1 MDCVNTIITSSNANV
16 FFGNDSSPLGSV
28 TLGATLRFIALKHHQ
43 GEIETIKPI
52 KVYTNQFSEYNNGNY
67 YAQHAKDNGI
77 ELLILTAPRGAQ
89 LLTITEDGWASLDT
103 PPYPVAP
110 FLTAASETR
119 VYSNAAIK
127 STVIIV
133 RQATDKWI
141 DKLCSSLF
149 RVLPWYFEGGMSDD
163 ETALFKSIS
172 KGDAETFNSIIN
184 NLCAPYDFK
193 SSRFKKTLIGWNDGY
208 RKKQIAT
215 LQNNIE
221 SLHNSVTDYQQN
233 IERCLRD
240 IEMSSTNL
248 LALQAQG
255 NSADDSVYKFFMSHS
270 NIVIHK
276 TTLGSG
282 EGNVMEYAVLDTI
295 EYYDSDAF
303 LRLYKNTGS
312 SIGGAD
318 ENVKKI
324 LYAVFADNK
333 GVFKVESMFKLTNLS
348 SLNVMRHSRTGKYEK
363 THLAHPHLVHYGCLG
378 GNSSY
383 ISNFLQ
389 QGNWDMAIEQSVAA
403 TKNINFGDAVVISQF
418 VSDVRRAL
426 DYNNCKCIIADNGT
440 EMTPAEFLAYISE
453 NNENEDATNG

>member
-1 MDCVNTIITSSNANV
+1 MDYVNNIITSSDANV
-16 FFGNDSSPLGSV
+16 FFGNNTILRNL
-28 TLGATLRFIALKHHQ
+28 TLESTLRFIALKHHQ
-43 GEIETIKPI
+43 GEIETIKAI
-52 KVYTNQFSEYNNGNY
+52 KAASKEFYSHNSGNK

-89 LLTITEDGWASLDT
+89 LPTVTEDGWASLDT

-119 VYSNAAIK
+119 VYSNAALKI
-127 STVIIV
+127 TIIFV

-141 DKLCSSLF
+141 DRLCSSMF
-149 RVLPWYFEGGMSDD
+149 RVLPWYFEGGMTDD
-163 ETALFKSIS
+163 ETALFKSVS
-172 KGDAETFNSIIN
+172 KGDADTFNSIIN
-184 NLCAPYDFK
+184 NLCAAYDFK
-193 SSRFKKTLIGWNDGY
+193 GSRFKKTLIGWNDGY

-215 LQNNIE
+215 LQNNID
-221 SLHNSVTDYQQN
+221 SLHNSVTEHQQS

-240 IEMSSTNL
+240 IEASSTNL

-255 NSADDSVYKFFMSHS
+255 DSADDSVYKFFMSHN
-270 NIVIHK
+270 NIVIHR
-276 TTLGSG
+276 TTLGAG

-303 LRLYKNTGS
+303 LRVYNNAGS
-312 SIGGAD
+312 SIGGAN
-318 ENVKKI
+318 ENVRKI
-324 LYAVFADNK
+324 LYAVFAENK
-333 GVFKVESMFKLTNLS
+333 GVFKVESMFKLINLS
-348 SLNVMRHSRTGKYEK
+348 SLNVMRHSRTGIYEK

-389 QGNWDMAIEQSVAA
+389 QGNWDMAIEQSIAA

-426 DYNNCKCIIADNGT
+426 DYNDCKCIIADNGT

-453 NNENEDATNG
+453 NNENEGATNG

>member
-1 MDCVNTIITSSNANV
+1 MDYVNNIITSSDADV
-16 FFGNDSSPLGSV
+16 FFGNNMSLRNL
-28 TLGATLRFIALKHHQ
+28 TLASTLRFIALKHHQ
-43 GEIETIKPI
+43 GEIETLKAIKAESMEF
-52 KVYTNQFSEYNNGNY
+52 YTHNSGNA

-110 FLTAASETR
+110 FLSAASETR

-215 LQNNIE
+215 LQNNIK

>member
-67 YAQHAKDNGI
+67 YAQQAKENGI
-77 ELLILTAPRGAQ
+77 ELYILSAPRGAQ
-89 LLTITEDGWASLDT
+89 LPTVNEDGWVALDT

-110 FLTAASETR
+110 FLSAASETR

-193 SSRFKKTLIGWNDGY
+193 SSRFKKTLIDWNDGY

-333 GVFKVESMFKLTNLS
+333 GVFKVESKIG
-348 SLNVMRHSRTGKYEK
+348 R
-363 THLAHPHLVHYGCLG
+363 AH
-378 GNSSY
+378 
-383 ISNFLQ
+383 F
-389 QGNWDMAIEQSVAA
+389 
-403 TKNINFGDAVVISQF
+403 
-418 VSDVRRAL
+418 
-426 DYNNCKCIIADNGT
+426 
-440 EMTPAEFLAYISE
+440 
-453 NNENEDATNG
+453 